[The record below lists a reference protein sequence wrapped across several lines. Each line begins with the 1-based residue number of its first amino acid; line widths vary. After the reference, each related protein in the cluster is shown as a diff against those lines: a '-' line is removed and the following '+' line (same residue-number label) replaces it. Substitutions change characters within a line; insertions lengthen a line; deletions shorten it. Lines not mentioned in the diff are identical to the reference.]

1 MNSIDISFIV
11 PVYNAERYIRKCL
24 NSILEQT
31 YKNFEVILIN
41 DGSRDNSLSILE
53 QYRNIDCRVKVI
65 NQSNGGPSKARNCGL
80 DNSRGKYI
88 AFIDADDYV
97 DNDFLKYMISQNDD
111 FDVSI
116 CNYIEINSTGKHKVN
131 IFNFLDE
138 DIQAINI
145 EVINEILSGTGGLV
159 WGKLF
164 KSSII
169 RENNIRFNEN
179 YKMCEDLLFVTEY
192 ICKATN
198 VNKINKS
205 LYIHNKCNE
214 NSITAN
220 YKSEMFFYQLE
231 IQKEIKDMVEHLN
244 KIGDADK
251 VLNRRLKDILMYSIY
266 KETKNKKSILLKLK
280 TIKDF
285 ISCEDIRKEKMNF
298 EKGGAIDKMLVQA
311 VYKNN
316 VVIVYLLTML
326 RSFLLSI
333 YNRLSSLRSDR
344 VNAQSKYNSSNI

>member
-1 MNSIDISFIV
+1 
-11 PVYNAERYIRKCL
+11 
-24 NSILEQT
+24 
-31 YKNFEVILIN
+31 
-41 DGSRDNSLSILE
+41 
-53 QYRNIDCRVKVI
+53 
-65 NQSNGGPSKARNCGL
+65 
-80 DNSRGKYI
+80 
-88 AFIDADDYV
+88 
-97 DNDFLKYMISQNDD
+97 MISKSGDC
-111 FDVSI
+111 DVSI
-116 CNYIEINSTGKHKVN
+116 CNYIEINNTGKHKVN
-131 IFNFLDE
+131 IFDFLDE
-138 DIQAINI
+138 DIQDINI
-145 EVINEILSGTGGLV
+145 EVVNEIISGPGGLV

-169 RENNIRFNEN
+169 KENNIRFNEN

-192 ICKATN
+192 ICKATS

-205 LYIHNKCNE
+205 LYIYNKCNE

-244 KIGDADK
+244 KTGNTDK
-251 VLNRRLKDILMYSIY
+251 LLNRRLKDILMYSIY

-285 ISCEDIRKEKMNF
+285 INCEDIRKEKINF

-311 VYKNN
+311 IDKND
-316 VVIVYLLTML
+316 VVMVYLLTIL
-326 RSFLLSI
+326 RSFLLNI

-344 VNAQSKYNSSNI
+344 VNA